1 MTTHKLP
8 IVRQRIRL
16 MSEHLDTRLHQALSA
31 QHHEEHLDDMV
42 QLTEMRSARFE
53 SLHSRMSQ
61 LFSVAVALHYQG
73 IVAPDF
79 VASISCRWDE
89 LILEEIGNRDLR
101 THLLVLEA
109 YFDDL
114 ETSFS
119 AQADHFELLL
129 ITLLALRD
137 ELVLRSRVTNS
148 PTPLADLDLG

>member
-8 IVRQRIRL
+8 VVCQRIRL
-16 MSEHLDTRLHQALSA
+16 MSEHLDTRLHQALSS
-31 QHHEEHLDDMV
+31 QQHEEHLDDMV
-42 QLTEMRSARFE
+42 QLTEMRFE

-79 VASISCRWDE
+79 VASISRRWDE

-148 PTPLADLDLG
+148 PTPLDDLDLG